1 MAATS
6 KSGPEPTPTVSLDR
20 DLPAELRAAER
31 TVLDVLHA
39 LRAAECNCGDLSEI
53 QLALGEALANAVRH
67 GCRLNPRKRI
77 AVQCRYHPA
86 EGLWLV
92 VRDPGAGRPGK
103 HSRPHPAGEPGE
115 IRWPRNLFDPAAD
128 GRGRIPRRRTRNPH
142 AKSEVAFHQP
152 TPKKIPEYEKA

>member
-31 TVLDVLHA
+31 SVLDVLHA

-92 VRDPGAGRPGK
+92 VRDPGAGFAPENI
-103 HSRPHPAGEPGE
+103 PDPTQPE
-115 IRWPRNLFDPAAD
+115 NLEKFG
-128 GRGRIPRRRTRNPH
+128 GRGIYLIRRLMVSTQSRNVRFF
-142 AKSEVAFHQP
+142 AR
-152 TPKKIPEYEKA
+152 